1 MNQTV
6 ENEKYIPEKKYSRL
20 LSGKR
25 RIRTSEN
32 SPHETKMYS
41 SITDEENGLE
51 WVKPGQLIP
60 DTMVN
65 TLGSILL

>member
-6 ENEKYIPEKKYSRL
+6 EYEKMIPEKKYSRL
-20 LSGKR
+20 LSVQRK
-25 RIRTSEN
+25 IRTSKN
-32 SPHETKMYS
+32 STHQTNVYS
-41 SITDEENGLE
+41 SNTDEENRLE